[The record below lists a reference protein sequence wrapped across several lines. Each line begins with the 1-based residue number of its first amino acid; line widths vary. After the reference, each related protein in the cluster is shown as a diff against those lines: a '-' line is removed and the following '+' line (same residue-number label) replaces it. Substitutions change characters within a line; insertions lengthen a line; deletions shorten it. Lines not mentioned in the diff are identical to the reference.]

1 MKLGVKLFFIALI
14 LFSGV
19 HIIHAQSVCGNAP
32 DGKPWCAV
40 TLGSGR
46 DAGVPQSNYFSG
58 TASESPQCEAFCGRD
73 DIDCIAGP
81 DEPECRLGLTGA
93 GPFSSQA
100 SGTDD
105 PEVAQSCIDI
115 NSSCRGTSG
124 ADNCTSKEVPDG
136 SGETPCDY
144 FTANLLS
151 ADQNYCG
158 VDFTGQECWRYCF
171 ANYDNY
177 VTDQVVCRP
186 TQLECLLEAD
196 EKDADQL
203 GQIVCGVNNPES
215 DVDNGVKGNQTL
227 FLLGTG
233 VDSAFQL
240 NGFKPFQDFRQSDD
254 DPGLYSDTEFGPFIN
269 RFLSFTIG
277 IAGAVVVVMIVVGG
291 FTYVVSAAGSEKTK
305 GKEIIK
311 NSLIGLVLL
320 LGSVAL
326 LNTINPQLLN
336 LQALRPISVTITQEE
351 FDRDRFRPGG
361 MIGSGGGGVNIPEDL
376 YRDSTNIPCDSR
388 TVDAGI
394 QDGYYNNTKIQ
405 IRVCEIPNMT
415 DITGGGWGNKVLVNS
430 RVSKNYYE
438 LAEAMENDGISADV
452 RDSYRTYA
460 QQQALFNRYGAGRAA
475 RPGRSNHQMGLAID
489 WNVSGSSST
498 INGCQARTG
507 NARYNWLVSN
517 ASNYGFKQLC
527 GEAWHW
533 SPNGR

>member
-351 FDRDRFRPGG
+351 FDRNQFQSGPL
-361 MIGSGGGGVNIPEDL
+361 IGGGGGTTTGGSGCNSSGTEGTACHPSQIGPTDTFPADQLEIAAGVCRAASRGDPNLASGVDKCTDGNPFSFGLYQINIIANHDVL
-376 YRDSTNIPCDSR
+376 GCADSDEMF
-388 TVDAGI
+388 
-394 QDGYYNNTKIQ
+394 Q
-405 IRVCEIPNMT
+405 
-415 DITGGGWGNKVLVNS
+415 ITGRGTQGTCLDRTSGGTCIEFNCRVRNQGLYEECKDKVFDYNTHMQAAKQIYDRQGWQAWGA
-430 RVSKNYYE
+430 Y
-438 LAEAMENDGISADV
+438 
-452 RDSYRTYA
+452 
-460 QQQALFNRYGAGRAA
+460 NRNCPA
-475 RPGRSNHQMGLAID
+475 
-489 WNVSGSSST
+489 
-498 INGCQARTG
+498 
-507 NARYNWLVSN
+507 
-517 ASNYGFKQLC
+517 
-527 GEAWHW
+527 
-533 SPNGR
+533 